1 MTRADREREGEKS
14 RKWKEE
20 ENRMVKDEQKGRVN
34 GGKGRRQER
43 RGKGGENGNFQCS
56 GAPAPWCDI
65 STSVHYT

>member
-1 MTRADREREGEKS
+1 VTRADREREKQKS

-43 RGKGGENGNFQCS
+43 RGKGGGKWKFSMFRRPC
-56 GAPAPWCDI
+56 
-65 STSVHYT
+65 TRV